1 MPMLAKPL
9 KQEISSLISLIID
22 YAEETGQILALA
34 GEDNLLLHRE
44 YDKWSYLLVDV
55 LPNFDE
61 PIFAETKKILV
72 KIREK
77 LPLSEKERDILKRGI
92 NFIRVINFLS
102 KILGLDKK
110 LTVPSVPDGTNILS
124 IINGK

>member
-1 MPMLAKPL
+1 M